1 MTKKLPFPAWSWQ
14 HSAIRRQFNLENLTT
29 NSTLKQSKS
38 IEISKDLVLILQIY
52 NIYET
57 KGREESPA
65 FLEKK
70 EGRRTYQGWYKAFII
85 TIGAIVMD
93 RDKASPSLR
102 WDHDRG
108 ARTTSSFGGT
118 ALGVEACGTSSSGGT
133 ITAGPYRTGISSSS
147 SRTATV
153 MHCDSEISSS
163 TMCMCFALGTS
174 SSSSLTCVANWSG
187 ETGLL
192 QRWWL
197 DSLDGAMAM
206 V

>member
-1 MTKKLPFPAWSWQ
+1 VNLDIYEWLHLVIKIEIIKNRSMTKKLPFPAWSWQ

-85 TIGAIVMD
+85 TIGAIVLD
-93 RDKASPSLR
+93 YDKASPSLQ

-108 ARTTSSFGGT
+108 ARTTSSFSGT
-118 ALGVEACGTSSSGGT
+118 ALGGG
-133 ITAGPYRTGISSSS
+133 GMWDFFLRRDHN
-147 SRTATV
+147 SR
-153 MHCDSEISSS
+153 
-163 TMCMCFALGTS
+163 ALQDRDF
-174 SSSSLTCVANWSG
+174 LF
-187 ETGLL
+187 L
-192 QRWWL
+192 
-197 DSLDGAMAM
+197 
-206 V
+206 